1 MIFAGALRLVRSL
14 GAVCAFGAFC
24 TFAFCTFAFCTF
36 IQAQT
41 GPCDPQLIQPQTN
54 PYGYRQRGDRCEG
67 IYVQQ
72 VGGSPLTVASWTES
86 FEDYDLASGRPL
98 TVEWDAP
105 EGAVISLRAEA
116 LRHRL
121 YFRMDAARPPGS
133 KSYSWNVDLLAAI
146 GVARPELGM
155 LGSTRFPG
163 ANTERR
169 IYLPLRIGQKNKP
182 VRTGAYKLVVV
193 PGAEAKEIYLT
204 VALDD
209 GRGRK
214 PLKDGDPLGY
224 GYYPAERAVEIP
236 ISGLPAPGIYRV
248 EVGATLRNGMVSTAQ
263 FWFYHPRR

>member
-1 MIFAGALRLVRSL
+1 MHGSSAVIFGYVLRLTWSMGALCVW
-14 GAVCAFGAFC
+14 A
-24 TFAFCTFAFCTF
+24 
-36 IQAQT
+36 QAQ

-72 VGGSPLTVASWTES
+72 VGGTPLTIASWTES

-105 EGAVISLRAEA
+105 ENAAVSLRAEA

-121 YFRMDAARPPGS
+121 YFRMDAASPPGS
-133 KSYSWNVDLLAAI
+133 KSYLWNSDLLAAI
-146 GVARPELGM
+146 GIARPELGI
-155 LGSTRFPG
+155 LGSAHFPG
-163 ANTERR
+163 ANAERQ
-169 IYLPLRIGQKNKP
+169 IYLPLRIGQKTKP
-182 VRTGAYKLVVV
+182 PRTGAYKLVVV
-193 PGAEAKEIYLT
+193 PGAEAKELYLT

-209 GRGRK
+209 GQKRK
-214 PLKDGDPLGY
+214 PLKEGEPLGY
-224 GYYPAERAVEIP
+224 GYYPADRPVEIP

-248 EVGATLRNGMVSTAQ
+248 EVGVTLRNGMVSTAQ